1 MSRTIPSIFT
11 VKCLEVFRPP
21 RQLSLK
27 LGNQVSR
34 LADNTMKNRKS
45 YIRDPL
51 DQWFEDHP
59 LAGGAILLVLVFSN
73 VFLACLL

>member
-1 MSRTIPSIFT
+1 
-11 VKCLEVFRPP
+11 
-21 RQLSLK
+21 
-27 LGNQVSR
+27 
-34 LADNTMKNRKS
+34 MKNRNS